1 MHVSLIN
8 FFIIVKLWAI
18 TEIFNVTCDP
28 LLLGIECNIFEMGIW
43 IEEKHIPPSYFVPSL
58 IRFCSIFMFMLKK
71 VMSWGIW
78 GTFENCWVLS
88 FKNSEHRCGTVFCVK
103 QYMYLDGCMYKKLW
117 NNIQCGN
124 VFSRRV
130 KHYWPF
136 IWFISYKN
144 EIIFIFI
151 YSEKYACLWRLWIW
165 CQNEFEYMVVH
176 FC

>member
-1 MHVSLIN
+1 
-8 FFIIVKLWAI
+8 
-18 TEIFNVTCDP
+18 
-28 LLLGIECNIFEMGIW
+28 MGIW

-58 IRFCSIFMFMLKK
+58 ICFCSIFMFMLKK

-124 VFSRRV
+124 FYSRRV

-136 IWFISYKN
+136 ILSVTKMKLFSYLFTQRNVHVFEGCEYVKMSLNTCCSHLLTNLDFFVKKFINCWWFCVSWLLSHVLIHVCDTWADIS
-144 EIIFIFI
+144 
-151 YSEKYACLWRLWIW
+151 
-165 CQNEFEYMVVH
+165 
-176 FC
+176 